1 MMRARDVARERHAQ
15 AVVEMAIVTP
25 VLIVL
30 ALISCNLMIFA
41 AAAARFDRVVPDI
54 VLAHA
59 VSPAG
64 MTGAAGG
71 EDATATVAAQIERAM
86 AGYDVEITVERSV
99 GAGEDGG
106 GMLALVGALH
116 TYRCTMS
123 YTPWPGSLSI
133 AGVHIGTPLALKHG
147 CETVLD
153 PWRPGVVM

>member
-1 MMRARDVARERHAQ
+1 MRVRDMARECRAQ

-41 AAAARFDRVVPDI
+41 AAVARFDRVVPDI

-64 MTGAAGG
+64 MTGADGG

-86 AGYDVEITVERSV
+86 AGYDVEITVERSM
-99 GAGEDGG
+99 GAGEDG

-123 YTPWPGSLSI
+123 YTPWPGALSI
-133 AGVHIGTPLALKHG
+133 AGVNIGSPLALKHVR
-147 CETVLD
+147 ETVLD

>member
-1 MMRARDVARERHAQ
+1 MRARDMARECRAQ

-41 AAAARFDRVVPDI
+41 AAVARFDRVVPDI

-71 EDATATVAAQIERAM
+71 EDATATVAAQIEQAM
-86 AGYDVEITVERSV
+86 TGYDVEITVERSM

-123 YTPWPGSLSI
+123 YTPWPGALSI
-133 AGVHIGTPLALKHG
+133 AGVNIGSPLALKHVR
-147 CETVLD
+147 ETVLD

>member
-1 MMRARDVARERHAQ
+1 MHARGVARECRAQ

-41 AAAARFDRVVPDI
+41 AAVARFDRVVPDI

-71 EDATATVAAQIERAM
+71 EDATATVAAQIEQAM
-86 AGYDVEITVERSV
+86 TSV
-99 GAGEDGG
+99 MPSIPANCNENW
-106 GMLALVGALH
+106 VGNRVCNSKKASKKL
-116 TYRCTMS
+116 
-123 YTPWPGSLSI
+123 
-133 AGVHIGTPLALKHG
+133 
-147 CETVLD
+147 
-153 PWRPGVVM
+153 

>member
-1 MMRARDVARERHAQ
+1 MRARDVARERHAQ

-41 AAAARFDRVVPDI
+41 AAVARFDRVVPDI

-86 AGYDVEITVERSV
+86 AGYDVEITVERIV

-133 AGVHIGTPLALKHG
+133 AGVNIGSPLALKYV

>member
-133 AGVHIGTPLALKHG
+133 AGVNIGSPLALKHV

-153 PWRPGVVM
+153 SWRPGVVM

>member
-1 MMRARDVARERHAQ
+1 MRVRDMARECRAQ

-41 AAAARFDRVVPDI
+41 AAVARFDRVVPDI

-64 MTGAAGG
+64 MTEAAGG
-71 EDATATVAAQIERAM
+71 EDTAATVAAQIEQAM
-86 AGYDVEITVERSV
+86 AGYDVEITVERSM
-99 GAGEDGG
+99 GAGEDG

-123 YTPWPGSLSI
+123 YTPWPGALSI
-133 AGVHIGTPLALKHG
+133 AGVNLGAPAHLEH
-147 CETVLD
+147 VRSVVVD
-153 PWRPGVVM
+153 PWRPGVVL

>member
-1 MMRARDVARERHAQ
+1 MRARDMARECRAQ
-15 AVVEMAIVTP
+15 AMVEMAIVTP

-41 AAAARFDRVVPDI
+41 AAVARFDRVVPDI

-71 EDATATVAAQIERAM
+71 EDATATVADQIGQAM

-99 GAGEDGG
+99 GSGEDG

-123 YTPWPGSLSI
+123 YTPWPGALSI
-133 AGVHIGTPLALKHG
+133 AGVNIGSPLALKHVR
-147 CETVLD
+147 ETVLD

>member
-1 MMRARDVARERHAQ
+1 MHVRDLLDERRAQ

-41 AAAARFDRVVPDI
+41 AAVARFDRVVPDI

-64 MTGAAGG
+64 MASASG
-71 EDATATVAAQIERAM
+71 EQDVTEVVAAQIEQAM
-86 AGYDVEITVERSV
+86 AGYDVEITVERSIGV
-99 GAGEDGG
+99 GEDDG

-123 YTPWPGSLSI
+123 YTPWPGGLSI
-133 AGVHIGTPLALKHG
+133 AGVDMGSPLALKHVR
-147 CETVLD
+147 ETVLD

>member
-1 MMRARDVARERHAQ
+1 MRARDVARERHAQ

-41 AAAARFDRVVPDI
+41 AAVARFDRVVPDI

-133 AGVHIGTPLALKHG
+133 TGVNIGSPLALKHV

>member
-41 AAAARFDRVVPDI
+41 AAVARFDRVVPDI

-133 AGVHIGTPLALKHG
+133 AGVNIGSPLALKHV